1 MHTCSTILCLRIFSL
16 SMILMATLAPVSTCF
31 AYLTLA
37 KVPSPK
43 VFPIS
48 YLPIRV
54 RTAWW
59 VLIFFLAD
67 LPPPSPSLSLPP
79 FVSFQIKVANLPPQP
94 SPPSLPSPSPSSS
107 LSLPRFVTFHIK
119 VASLGLWALWSS
131 KAWTIIQTYC
141 GEYIKHFP
149 SFIKRGFAWFLEL
162 ASTSSPDSLQN
173 HHLQGSLHSLTRFF
187 RDSNAH
193 TYTCILSRSTK
204 ARNQRSPKLP
214 PLTISASSSI
224 LFLVLSSSS
233 APVGRNSRSRCHIC
247 LYPQTPIKLQ
257 IWTKKISVDSE
268 ISGRE

>member
-1 MHTCSTILCLRIFSL
+1 
-16 SMILMATLAPVSTCF
+16 MILMATLAPVSTCF

-119 VASLGLWALWSS
+119 VASLGL
-131 KAWTIIQTYC
+131 
-141 GEYIKHFP
+141 
-149 SFIKRGFAWFLEL
+149 
-162 ASTSSPDSLQN
+162 
-173 HHLQGSLHSLTRFF
+173 
-187 RDSNAH
+187 
-193 TYTCILSRSTK
+193 
-204 ARNQRSPKLP
+204 
-214 PLTISASSSI
+214 
-224 LFLVLSSSS
+224 
-233 APVGRNSRSRCHIC
+233 
-247 LYPQTPIKLQ
+247 
-257 IWTKKISVDSE
+257 
-268 ISGRE
+268 

>member
-54 RTAWW
+54 RTGCW

-79 FVSFQIKVANLPPQP
+79 FVSFEIKVASLPPQP
-94 SPPSLPSPSPSSS
+94 SPPPSPSPSSS

-119 VASLGLWALWSS
+119 VASVGL
-131 KAWTIIQTYC
+131 
-141 GEYIKHFP
+141 
-149 SFIKRGFAWFLEL
+149 
-162 ASTSSPDSLQN
+162 
-173 HHLQGSLHSLTRFF
+173 
-187 RDSNAH
+187 
-193 TYTCILSRSTK
+193 
-204 ARNQRSPKLP
+204 
-214 PLTISASSSI
+214 
-224 LFLVLSSSS
+224 
-233 APVGRNSRSRCHIC
+233 
-247 LYPQTPIKLQ
+247 
-257 IWTKKISVDSE
+257 
-268 ISGRE
+268 

>member
-1 MHTCSTILCLRIFSL
+1 MCTEKGGGEREREEQACEEHTYMHTCSTILCLRIFSL

-67 LPPPSPSLSLPP
+67 LPPPPPPPSPSLSLPP

-94 SPPSLPSPSPSSS
+94 SPPPFLPPSLLSPSPSSS

-119 VASLGLWALWSS
+119 VASLGL
-131 KAWTIIQTYC
+131 
-141 GEYIKHFP
+141 
-149 SFIKRGFAWFLEL
+149 
-162 ASTSSPDSLQN
+162 
-173 HHLQGSLHSLTRFF
+173 
-187 RDSNAH
+187 
-193 TYTCILSRSTK
+193 
-204 ARNQRSPKLP
+204 
-214 PLTISASSSI
+214 
-224 LFLVLSSSS
+224 
-233 APVGRNSRSRCHIC
+233 
-247 LYPQTPIKLQ
+247 
-257 IWTKKISVDSE
+257 
-268 ISGRE
+268 